1 MGETAAEGRK
11 ICRKCLLK
19 EYDEKAYK
27 ETIEQYI
34 QRMGSDMRAD
44 DDIYRRRLDICK
56 ECDKLIQGTCQ
67 ACGCYV
73 ELRAA
78 AKTGRC
84 PKKKW

>member
-1 MGETAAEGRK
+1 MVETAAEEKRF
-11 ICRKCLLK
+11 CRRCLLK

-27 ETIEQYI
+27 ETIEEYI
-34 QRMGSDMRAD
+34 LRMGTSMRID
-44 DDIYRRRLDICK
+44 DDGYQKRREICK

-78 AKTGRC
+78 AKTGSC